1 MDRGPALALQVV
13 LVVELQTKVYM
24 KVRSHRKG
32 PYDGLLLVESL
43 MIIALASQF
52 HVYFLCLGAC

>member
-13 LVVELQTKVYM
+13 LVVELQTI
-24 KVRSHRKG
+24 HRFSQSQKG